1 MVIRLKTG
9 AQIGGALRY
18 NEQKVVQKQA
28 QVLVA
33 MGFANNEL
41 ATKNRNYTTYVL
53 ESQSRKNSN
62 VKKPTLHFSLSLH
75 PSERIS
81 DNTFKAIAYQFMGE
95 MGYKD
100 QPYIVYRHHDTAHP
114 HIHIVTTCVDETGA
128 KLDDAF
134 IKRRANTVRQKLEF
148 KFDLIKAQGRGK
160 EFNKSIYFDSTQEV
174 IQDEVQKKEQ
184 LEAILRQ
191 TFQQSAFGTIEEFKA
206 LLKKQQVQI
215 TLHQSEKAGK
225 QLRGISYQLTDQ
237 SGKALSPR
245 IKASEIGTWATW
257 KGLKN
262 LFDKTAQIQQEQL
275 HPNHLSIDEYKV
287 VAAILSDQLREYK
300 KNQRIYYESALIEN
314 FPTAA
319 MRVALHSLTQKKL
332 TEAEVVEAVRRFE
345 EYKRTRLPE
354 IIRKEQAAFTRTMDT
369 YTKIGC
375 EIEGSALTKLQ
386 YFSALGVRVDQNGLL
401 TSPINRQLM
410 YQIEAERWLAI
421 KSETGPDLNVP
432 EEYSRGER
440 TVLLLSNSK
449 KPFEESYYDVRSEHL
464 QRILQRNIMI
474 GIHRQL
480 NKNYVA
486 KLARAAPVV
495 EADQVRYFYQ
505 RGILVDKLQKPIG
518 EKFTQET
525 TYLVRYHQA
534 PRQVA
539 VAPDGIF
546 GKQIPLLNTENWR
559 RGLSTEAGR
568 YMVALAQSIDRATE
582 VKSDDGINKAIEITK
597 LRKQIHQLDPGL
609 ETYTDVELVGI
620 LERRSLQGKGWIRQT
635 ELEARQ
641 EPITLM
647 DKPSINAQLLDIRA
661 ADVFGYEQTG
671 KFKHVGKGIKKR
683 GKGQSRD
690 L

>member
-1 MVIRLKTG
+1 MVIRLTTG

-33 MGFANNEL
+33 IGFANNEL
-41 ATKNRNYTTYVL
+41 ATKNRSYTACVL
-53 ESQSRKNSN
+53 ESQSRKNTN

-75 PSERIS
+75 PSERINDS
-81 DNTFKAIAYQFMGE
+81 KFKAIANQFMSE
-95 MGYKD
+95 MGYRN

-128 KLDDAF
+128 KLNDAF
-134 IKRRANTVRQKLEF
+134 IKRRANNVRQKLEIQ
-148 KFDLIKAQGRGK
+148 FDLIKAQGRGK
-160 EFNKSIYFDSTQEV
+160 EFDKSRNVDSTQEV

-184 LEAILRQ
+184 LEAILRH
-191 TFQQSAFGTIEEFKA
+191 TFQQSAIRTMEEFKA
-206 LLKKQQVQI
+206 LLKEQQVQI
-215 TLHQSEKAGK
+215 TLHESEKAGK
-225 QLRGISYQLTDQ
+225 RLRGISYQLTDG
-237 SGKALSPR
+237 SGKAMTPR
-245 IKASEIGTWATW
+245 IKASEIGAWATW
-257 KGLKN
+257 KGVEN
-262 LFDKTAQIQQEQL
+262 LLNRVGQSQQE
-275 HPNHLSIDEYKV
+275 HPKPNHLSIEAYKV

-300 KNQRIYYESALIEN
+300 KNHRIYYESALIEN

-319 MRVALHSLTQKKL
+319 MHVALHALTQEKL
-332 TEAEVVEAVRRFE
+332 TEAEVAEAVRRFE
-345 EYKRTRLPE
+345 EYKRTQMPE
-354 IIRKEQAAFTRTMDT
+354 IIRKEQAAFMRTMDT
-369 YTKIGC
+369 YAKIGR
-375 EIEGSALTKLQ
+375 EINGSALNKLK

-401 TSPINRQLM
+401 TSPINRHLA
-410 YQIEAERWLAI
+410 YQINEEHWSEIQL
-421 KSETGPDLNVP
+421 ETGPDLKIP

-449 KPFEESYYDVRSEHL
+449 RPFKESNYDVRLEHL
-464 QRILQRNIMI
+464 QCILKQNLMNS
-474 GIHRQL
+474 IHRQL
-480 NKNYVA
+480 SENYVA
-486 KLARAAPVV
+486 KLARNAPIVR
-495 EADQVRYFYQ
+495 ADQARYYYQ

-518 EKFTQET
+518 EKHDLET
-525 TYLVRYHQA
+525 TYLVRYYEA

-539 VAPDGIF
+539 VAPDEIF

-582 VKSDDGINKAIEITK
+582 GKSGDSINEATEIAK

-609 ETYTDVELVGI
+609 STYTDIELVGI
-620 LERRSLQGKGWIRQT
+620 LESRSLQGKGWIKQT
-635 ELEARQ
+635 EFEARQ
-641 EPITLM
+641 EPIPLI

-683 GKGQSRD
+683 SKGQSRE